1 MTLTETQTGVWQASG
16 ELTFTTC
23 ADSWDALLA
32 TLRGSQLR
40 LDVTGLIRVDSAGLA
55 TLLAWVGEAQQ
66 RKVAVQLVGA
76 SEQLLQMARVSGVDT
91 VLPLQWQADGVA
103 VNG

>member
-1 MTLTETQTGVWQASG
+1 MTLTETQTGVWQATG
-16 ELTFTTC
+16 ELTFSTS
-23 ADSWDALLA
+23 ADSWEPLLA
-32 TLRGSQLR
+32 MLRGEPLR

-55 TLLAWVGEAQQ
+55 TLLAWFAEAQR

-91 VLPLQWQADGVA
+91 VLPLQWQVDDVA
-103 VNG
+103 VNA